1 MASEELRALQRNAL
15 AQKLGTQLPSSA
27 ASQLQQYAQIGQLG
41 ANGAALAS
49 IAAEVGEQY
58 LIFSLGGREFAVKAE
73 YLQGVERLGDITPVP
88 NVASWVNGVINL
100 RGSIASVV
108 DLRAFLDIEQLPYNP
123 LTRLLSVQC
132 NEMAICLLVDG
143 ISEMLLIPDTAV
155 TSLTT
160 RQANIPA
167 WAAPYVSGG
176 AVLEK
181 RVIMLLDVGRLLYSD
196 KMQRYSTE

>member
-1 MASEELRALQRNAL
+1 VTSEEIRALRHNARTQKVG
-15 AQKLGTQLPSSA
+15 AQSSSSA
-27 ASQLQQYAQIGQLG
+27 ASHLRYAQIDQFGT
-41 ANGAALAS
+41 NGDALAS
-49 IAAEVGEQY
+49 ILPEAGEQC
-58 LIFSLGGREFAVKAE
+58 LIFSLGGREFAIKAE

-88 NVASWVNGVINL
+88 NVASWINGVINL

-108 DLRAFLDIEQLPYNP
+108 DMRAFLDIERLPYSP

-132 NEMAICLLVDG
+132 NEMAICLIVDG
-143 ISEMLLIPDTAV
+143 ISEMLLIPNTAI

-167 WAAPYVSGG
+167 WAAPYVSAG

-181 RVIMLLDVGRLLYSD
+181 RVIMLLDVVRLLFSD
-196 KMQRYSTE
+196 KMQHYSSE

>member
-1 MASEELRALQRNAL
+1 MASEELRALQRNTRT
-15 AQKLGTQLPSSA
+15 QKAGTQSSSSA
-27 ASQLQQYAQIGQLG
+27 ASQLQYAQIGQLG
-41 ANGAALAS
+41 TNGAALAS
-49 IAAEVGEQY
+49 IPPEVGEQY
-58 LIFSLGGREFAVKAE
+58 LIFSLGGRELAIKAE

-88 NVASWVNGVINL
+88 NVASWINGVINL

-108 DLRAFLDIEQLPYNP
+108 DLRAFLDIERLPYNP

-132 NEMAICLLVDG
+132 NEMAICLIVDG

-167 WAAPYVSGG
+167 WAAPYVSAG

-181 RVIMLLDVGRLLYSD
+181 RVIMLLDAVRLLFSD
-196 KMQRYSTE
+196 KMQRFSSE

>member
-15 AQKLGTQLPSSA
+15 AQKLGTQLSSSA
-27 ASQLQQYAQIGQLG
+27 ASQLQYTQIGQQG
-41 ANGAALAS
+41 ADGTALAS
-49 IAAEVGEQY
+49 ILAEVGAQH
-58 LIFSLGGREFAVKAE
+58 LIFSLGGREFAIKAE

-108 DLRAFLDIEQLPYNP
+108 DLRAFLGLEQLPYNP

-132 NEMAICLLVDG
+132 NEMAICLIVDS
-143 ISEMLLIPDTAV
+143 ISEMLLIPDTAIN
-155 TSLTT
+155 SLNT
-160 RQANIPA
+160 RQANIPP

-181 RVIMLLDVGRLLYSD
+181 RVILLLDAARLLFSD